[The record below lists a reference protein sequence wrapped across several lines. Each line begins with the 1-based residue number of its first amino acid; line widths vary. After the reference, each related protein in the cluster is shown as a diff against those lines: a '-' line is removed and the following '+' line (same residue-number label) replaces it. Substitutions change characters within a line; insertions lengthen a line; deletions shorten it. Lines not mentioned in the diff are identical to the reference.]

1 MRPDQS
7 LGGFVPPISGHDH
20 LQGDRDAPILL
31 IQYGDYQNPGCRV
44 IYSLAQQLQA
54 CLKVRF
60 GYVFRHFPLVHH
72 AHAQNAAEAAEA
84 AASQGKFWEMH
95 ALLFKCQDH
104 LDDAHLV
111 ECAVEVKLD
120 ISQFLQEI
128 AAHKHRDRIAAD
140 VQGGQA
146 GGISELPAFFITNIR
161 YQGNHS
167 IRGLR
172 DLLAEFQ

>member
-1 MRPDQS
+1 MRPDRS
-7 LGGFVPPISGHDH
+7 LEGFVPPICGHDH
-20 LQGDRDAPILL
+20 LQGDREAPILL
-31 IQYGDYQNPGCRV
+31 IQYGDYQNSNCRA
-44 IYSLAQQLQA
+44 IYSLAQQLQV
-54 CLKVRF
+54 CLNTRF
-60 GYVFRHFPLVHH
+60 CYVFRHFPLGHH
-72 AHAQNAAEAAEA
+72 AHAQKAAEAAEA
-84 AASQGKFWEMH
+84 AASQGKFWEIH

-120 ISQFLQEI
+120 IPQFLQEI
-128 AAHKHRDRIAAD
+128 ATHMHRDRIAAD
-140 VQGGQA
+140 VQGGQD

-161 YQGNHS
+161 YQGDHS